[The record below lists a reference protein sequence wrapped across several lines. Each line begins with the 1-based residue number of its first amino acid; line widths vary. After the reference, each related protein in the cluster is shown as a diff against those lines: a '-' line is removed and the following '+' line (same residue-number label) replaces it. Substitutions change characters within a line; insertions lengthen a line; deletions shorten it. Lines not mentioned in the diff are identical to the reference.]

1 MARAQSANREGYIQG
16 IPVRAN
22 EEGTILYKKNKW
34 KMKNRIFLLDVFVF
48 ELKSLSTKFI
58 REFDKF

>member
-1 MARAQSANREGYIQG
+1 MQIGKDIYRVSQYVQTRKGRFYI
-16 IPVRAN
+16 
-22 EEGTILYKKNKW
+22 KKNKW

-48 ELKSLSTKFI
+48 ELKSLSSI

>member
-1 MARAQSANREGYIQG
+1 MQIGKDIYRVSQYVQTRKGRFYI
-16 IPVRAN
+16 
-22 EEGTILYKKNKW
+22 KKNKW